1 MSCHTLAQGYAGL
14 STKKETTETTV
25 ENLYCLFL
33 YIIDFFQLQTYYLF
47 AKLLNKP

>member
-25 ENLYCLFL
+25 ENLYGLFL
-33 YIIDFFQLQTYYLF
+33 IVLISFNSKL